1 MDIKAILI
9 AVGVIAVIGVI
20 IGIVLGI
27 AEKVFHVEVN
37 EKETAVREVLPGSNC
52 GGCGYAGCDAMAA
65 AIASL
70 KSIGYSPEAP
80 TEFSVG
86 VGQYKGKTGIALGF
100 FHYPN
105 KDFML
110 NFSMSSSSG

>member
-9 AVGVIAVIGVI
+9 AVGVIAVIGII

-65 AIASL
+65 ASA
-70 KSIGYSPEAP
+70 KGEAP
-80 TEFSVG
+80 VNGCPVGGNDVAQKIAEIMGQEVQEF
-86 VGQYKGKTGIALGF
+86 L
-100 FHYPN
+100 N
-105 KDFML
+105 KMMEFE
-110 NFSMSSSSG
+110 NC

>member
-1 MDIKAILI
+1 
-9 AVGVIAVIGVI
+9 
-20 IGIVLGI
+20 
-27 AEKVFHVEVN
+27 
-37 EKETAVREVLPGSNC
+37 
-52 GGCGYAGCDAMAA
+52 MAA

-105 KDFML
+105 NDFML
-110 NFSMSSSSG
+110 NFSMSSSSGEMMGGIGATWRFGKAKG